1 VPLEALLAQGYSVCA
16 VYTQPDRP
24 AGRGRRLQTSP
35 VKQLAIRHG
44 LPVFQPASLKSVAE
58 QQRLRE
64 IGPGIVIVAAYGL
77 ILPVAV
83 LEIPR
88 LGCVNVHAS
97 LLPRWR
103 GAAPIQHALMA
114 GDRETGITLMQMD
127 RGLDTGPI
135 LTQARCPIFA
145 DDTGQTLHDRLA
157 RLGGE
162 QLVAALPR
170 IVGGALTPVPQDPAL
185 ATYASKID
193 KHHACLDWRRP
204 AAELERQVRAFNPWP
219 VAYTEMG
226 DDTLRIWDARAM
238 NGTSAAPGA
247 VVQATGD
254 GIDIATGEGILRL
267 LWLQLSGGRRMTAR
281 EFLAGRLLRA
291 ERLGTRTEAGG

>member
-1 VPLEALLAQGYSVCA
+1 VPLAALLARGYSICA

-24 AGRGRRLQTSP
+24 AGRGRRVHASP
-35 VKQLAIRHG
+35 VKQLAIQHG
-44 LPVFQPASLKSVAE
+44 LPVFQPARLKSAEE

-64 IGPGIVIVAAYGL
+64 IGPDIVIVAAYGL

-83 LEIPR
+83 LQTPP

-103 GAAPIQHALMA
+103 GAAPIQHALLA
-114 GDRETGITLMQMD
+114 GDRETGVTLMQMD

-135 LTQARCPIFA
+135 LAQARCPIFL

-157 RLGGE
+157 RLGSE
-162 QLVAALPR
+162 QLVTALPG
-170 IVGGALTPVPQDPAL
+170 IASGTLTPLAQDPAL
-185 ATYASKID
+185 ATYASKIE
-193 KHHACLDWRRP
+193 KHQACLDWRRP
-204 AAELERQVRAFNPWP
+204 AVQLERQVRAFNPWP

-226 DDTLRIWDARAM
+226 DDTLRIWRAEVM
-238 NGTSAAPGA
+238 DGTFAAPGT
-247 VVQATGD
+247 VIEATSD

-267 LWLQLSGGRRMTAR
+267 LWLQLAGGRRMTAR
-281 EFLAGRLLRA
+281 EFLAGRLLRT
-291 ERLGTRTEAGG
+291 ERLGTPPEAGG